1 MYENSWRTG
10 NKYTIYSNIS
20 IKSLYLPPTSTQEL
34 IRLYLSCKTIKQ
46 NNYLEH
52 YFHSS
57 VQLSFLAVAI
67 IMKKRYIL
75 YPLSFEK
82 EYYEQPLLRATDIT
96 IRGGNRD
103 YTVTV
108 EETDILSIDVDL
120 SSSIG
125 MGSLKVTPKKKG
137 ETKVKVKDN
146 ITNEIVEL
154 KIKIIDS
161 YLAYAIKESNHPAL
175 SNGTVVYLINNE
187 SKDCY
192 FFRYSDSKNE
202 LSQNPIAKGT
212 YDFSVKLENGF
223 GNSSPTYAIP
233 YLTLNYA
240 SDEQGNFTDAST
252 PPTPHKLR
260 FELFD
265 GVTSVN
271 AVINLIQ
278 RYLKVDWEQLIN
290 KALTRSDYLIIP
302 TLKTTID
309 NTDYTIIGTL
319 DTHPEIPE
327 NILE

>member
-1 MYENSWRTG
+1 M
-10 NKYTIYSNIS
+10 
-20 IKSLYLPPTSTQEL
+20 
-34 IRLYLSCKTIKQ
+34 KTKH
-46 NNYLEH
+46 LLGAL
-52 YFHSS
+52 
-57 VQLSFLAVAI
+57 LSFLYTI
-67 IMKKRYIL
+67 IFFSCGNNDEKKIYS
-75 YPLSFEK
+75 LSFEK
-82 EYYEQPLLRATDIT
+82 EYYERPLLGTTNIT
-96 IRGGNRD
+96 ITGGNRD

-108 EETDILSIDVDL
+108 EKTDILNIDVDL

-125 MGSLKVTPKKKG
+125 MGSLRITPKKKG

-146 ITNEIVEL
+146 ITNETVDL
-154 KIKIIDS
+154 RIKITDS
-161 YLAYAIKESNHPAL
+161 YLAYAIKKSNHPAL
-175 SNGTVVYLINNE
+175 SNGTIVYLINNE
-187 SKDCY
+187 AKDCY
-192 FFRYSDSKNE
+192 FFRYIESRDEISRI
-202 LSQNPIAKGT
+202 PIAKGT
-212 YDFSVKLENGF
+212 YDFFTKLESGS

-240 SDEQGNFTDAST
+240 SDEQGNFSDAT
-252 PPTPHKLR
+252 VPPTPHKLR

>member
-1 MYENSWRTG
+1 M
-10 NKYTIYSNIS
+10 
-20 IKSLYLPPTSTQEL
+20 
-34 IRLYLSCKTIKQ
+34 KTKH
-46 NNYLEH
+46 LLGAL
-52 YFHSS
+52 
-57 VQLSFLAVAI
+57 LSFLYTI
-67 IMKKRYIL
+67 IFFSCGNNDEKKIYS
-75 YPLSFEK
+75 LSFEK
-82 EYYEQPLLRATDIT
+82 EYYERPLLGTTNIT
-96 IRGGNRD
+96 ITGGNRD

-108 EETDILSIDVDL
+108 EKTDILNIDVDL

-125 MGSLKVTPKKKG
+125 MGSLRITPKKKR

-146 ITNEIVEL
+146 ITNETADL
-154 KIKIIDS
+154 RIKITDS
-161 YLAYAIKESNHPAL
+161 YLAYAIKKGNHPAL
-175 SNGTVVYLINNE
+175 SNGTIVYLINNE
-187 SKDCY
+187 AKDCY
-192 FFRYSDSKNE
+192 FFRYIESRDEISRT
-202 LSQNPIAKGT
+202 PIAKGT
-212 YDFSVKLENGF
+212 YDFFTKLESGS

-240 SDEQGNFTDAST
+240 SDEQGNFSDAT
-252 PPTPHKLR
+252 VPPTPHKLR

>member
-1 MYENSWRTG
+1 M
-10 NKYTIYSNIS
+10 
-20 IKSLYLPPTSTQEL
+20 
-34 IRLYLSCKTIKQ
+34 KTKH
-46 NNYLEH
+46 LLGAL
-52 YFHSS
+52 
-57 VQLSFLAVAI
+57 LSFLCTI
-67 IMKKRYIL
+67 FLFSCGNDDEKEI

-82 EYYEQPLLRATDIT
+82 EYYERPLLGAANIM

-108 EETDILSIDVDL
+108 ERTEILSISVDL
-120 SSSIG
+120 SSSTG
-125 MGSLKVTPKKKG
+125 MGSLLVYPKKKG
-137 ETKVKVKDN
+137 ETKVSVKDN
-146 ITNEIVEL
+146 ITNETVDL
-154 KIKIIDS
+154 KIKITDA
-161 YLAYAIKESNHPAL
+161 YLTYSIKESNHPAL
-175 SNGTVVYLINNE
+175 SNGTAVYLINNE
-187 SKDCY
+187 AKDCY
-192 FFRYSDSKNE
+192 FFHYNYSQHE

-278 RYLKVDWEQLIN
+278 RYLKIDWEQLIN
-290 KALTRSDYLIIP
+290 KALTRSDYLIIQQ
-302 TLKTTID
+302 
-309 NTDYTIIGTL
+309 
-319 DTHPEIPE
+319 
-327 NILE
+327 